1 MGVQRRVIDS
11 ALGGLL
17 EVVAAGVC
25 RVEYERALFAALGG
39 LAGFDVGLYLR
50 ADGLGPHAPGF
61 DPAVRRA
68 VESRIAGFGDELL
81 DVRRA
86 AMSGGGVAVD
96 REVLG
101 RSRLER
107 TQTYR
112 ELMRPHRGRASLHVY
127 LGPAH
132 APEALLVLGRT
143 GSDFQACELARLC
156 AARPLL
162 SVCERAVKVAH
173 AVTALPR
180 LSPRERELLA
190 YMRLGYSNPQ
200 IASALG
206 TSFRTVRNQLSTLFD
221 KLEVATRAEAV
232 ARSYELQLRL

>member
-1 MGVQRRVIDS
+1 VVEP

-17 EVVAAGVC
+17 EVVAAGVT
-25 RVEYERALFAALGG
+25 RVEYERALFAALAT

-50 ADGLGPHAPGF
+50 ADGLGAHAPGF
-61 DPAVRRA
+61 DPGVRRA
-68 VESRIAGFGDELL
+68 VEARIAGFGDELA
-81 DVRRA
+81 DVKRA
-86 AMSGGGVAVD
+86 AMSRGGVAVD

-101 RSRLER
+101 RARLER
-107 TQTYR
+107 TRTYR

-132 APEALLVLGRT
+132 ASQALLVLGRT
-143 GSDFQACELARLC
+143 GPDFQARELARLS

-162 SVCERAVKVAH
+162 SVCERAVL
-173 AVTALPR
+173 AVPCALPPRPR
-180 LSPRERELLA
+180 LSPREREILA
-190 YMRLGYSNPQ
+190 YLRLGYSNPQ
-200 IASALG
+200 IASASG

-232 ARSYELQLRL
+232 ARSYELQLQL